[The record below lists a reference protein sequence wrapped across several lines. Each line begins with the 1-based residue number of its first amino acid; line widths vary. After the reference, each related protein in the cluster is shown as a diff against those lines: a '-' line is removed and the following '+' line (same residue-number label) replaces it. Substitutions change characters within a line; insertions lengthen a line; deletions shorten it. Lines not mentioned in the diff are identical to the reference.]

1 MEKYEHALFYTMLLK
16 LKKDNP
22 ALWNGQ
28 YGGDIQVREV
38 GNDKVFAF
46 HRQLGKNSVDVVVN
60 LSGDKQSYTLPGV
73 RAPQTLAA
81 WDWRI
86 KTARN

>member
-1 MEKYEHALFYTMLLK
+1 MLLK

-46 HRQLGKNSVDVVVN
+46 RRQLGKNSVDVAVN
-60 LSGDKQSYTLPGV
+60 LSGDKQSYSVPGV
-73 RAPQTLAA
+73 RTGQALGP
-81 WDWRI
+81 WEWRI
-86 KTARN
+86 KAANK